1 LFKFLN
7 FNLSPNNISL
17 IRFVGKWQNA

>member
-1 LFKFLN
+1 LFKFLK

-17 IRFVGKWQNA
+17 IRLVGKWQNA